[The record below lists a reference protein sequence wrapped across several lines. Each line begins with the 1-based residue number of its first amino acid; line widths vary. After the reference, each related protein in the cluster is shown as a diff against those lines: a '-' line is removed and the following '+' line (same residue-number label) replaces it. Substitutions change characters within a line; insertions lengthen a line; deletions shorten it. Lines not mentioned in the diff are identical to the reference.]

1 MEIVLNKKKVLL
13 SNIYRWPTPT
23 ANSTHNEHIDCF
35 INHLDVHLS
44 NLAILN
50 TDSYVFL
57 DSNINLLKI
66 NHSQSAALYLE
77 TIFTNGFLQKIGK
90 ATRVQGNTFSLIDHI
105 LTKTEANVELS
116 GTIISDISDHFINFI
131 AVPCTKTRVNSENK
145 PKIFFLN
152 LTEDILKKPL
162 VHVLGTAHYL
172 VMM

>member
-13 SNIYRWPTPT
+13 SNIYRSPTPT

-90 ATRVQGNTFSLIDHI
+90 ATRVQWNTFSLIDHI

-116 GTIISDISDHFINFI
+116 GTIISDISDHFIQ
-131 AVPCTKTRVNSENK
+131 
-145 PKIFFLN
+145 
-152 LTEDILKKPL
+152 
-162 VHVLGTAHYL
+162 
-172 VMM
+172 